1 LYAASVL
8 QTTVIGKIISTNV
21 SMFTFYQQ
29 QKFENTSIKHWSKWA
44 I

>member
-29 QKFENTSIKHWSKWA
+29 QWKRTVWKH
-44 I
+44 IN